1 MKKTPYELYK
11 RRKPSISHFHV
22 FGSICYI
29 LNNGKE
35 SLGKFDAKI
44 DEEIF
49 VGYLSQS
56 KGYRV
61 FNKRTLVVEETIQVI
76 VDDVSIGVS
85 NPREDSE
92 NDVIQNLERLSID
105 QNESNT
111 QDNDPFER
119 RTRVSSRKRTNF
131 SKRKEICQRK

>member
-1 MKKTPYELYK
+1 MARTMFCNKNLPNYFWAEAVDTACHILNKVSIRPILKKSPYELYK
-11 RRKPSISHFHV
+11 RRKPNISHFHV

-85 NPREDSE
+85 KPREDSE
-92 NDVIQNLERLSID
+92 NDVTQNLERL
-105 QNESNT
+105 
-111 QDNDPFER
+111 
-119 RTRVSSRKRTNF
+119 
-131 SKRKEICQRK
+131 